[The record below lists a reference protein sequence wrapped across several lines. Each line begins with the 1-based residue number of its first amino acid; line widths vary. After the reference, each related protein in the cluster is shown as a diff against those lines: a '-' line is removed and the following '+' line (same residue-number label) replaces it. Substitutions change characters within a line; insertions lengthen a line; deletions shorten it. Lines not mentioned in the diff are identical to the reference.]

1 LLRQEQLLNSIVMRR
16 KLSERLLKPSAWE
29 WDMIRTHLLLP
40 LVAIAF
46 AALPSSAAETLSAGV
61 AVADITPEPGLRL
74 WGYSDRTHGATGTLD
89 PLMAKAVVLRVG
101 DQSAAIVSLD
111 LGRVPEQ
118 WVLDKIAEKTK
129 ADCGITNL
137 FITASHTHHAPALDN
152 VPGDPN
158 PYADRVGDAITKIIC
173 EAAKQTEPVRIGI
186 GRGEADLAHN
196 RRHYLPDGRI
206 AMRWRNAERAAT
218 EPVDREYVVI
228 RLDRADGSPLAVLFN
243 YACHPVVMGGDNYE
257 YSADYVGTACALVEK
272 ELQSKCLFL
281 QGACGNIN
289 PYMDKTPLNQGGV
302 EAMRAMGKELGTLLT
317 KTAQETKTAPPAKP
331 SLQFQER
338 IVPVRTRWDLE
349 DPEVA
354 KVLGAAYG
362 PRFNGYISKIIK
374 NNTVPCPLTT
384 LVIDGDLALVGMPG
398 EIFVQFQT
406 QLKQESPI
414 ANTLLV
420 GYTNG
425 FHAYFPTIRDAA
437 AGGYGGKTATY
448 VEPGAGER
456 LTDQALITL
465 YKLAGQLHDVPRAQ
479 DFKLIEYD
487 DLESSADKQ

>member
-1 LLRQEQLLNSIVMRR
+1 MARHLM
-16 KLSERLLKPSAWE
+16 LS
-29 WDMIRTHLLLP
+29 
-40 LVAIAF
+40 LVVVVVVLY
-46 AALPSSAAETLSAGV
+46 ALPCIAAETLLAGV
-61 AVADITPEPGLRL
+61 ATADVTPEPGLRL

-89 PLMAKAVVLRVG
+89 PLMARAVVLRVG
-101 DQSAAIVSLD
+101 DQAAAIVSLD

-118 WVLDKIAEKTK
+118 PVLDKIAEKTK
-129 ADCGITNL
+129 AGCGITNL

-158 PYADRVGDAITKIIC
+158 PYADKVGDAISRIIC
-173 EAAKQTEPVRIGI
+173 EASSHTEPVKIGI

-196 RRHYLPDGRI
+196 RRHVLPDGRI
-206 AMRWRNAERAAT
+206 AMRWRNAERART
-218 EPVDREYVVI
+218 EPVDRQYVVI
-228 RLDRADGSPLAVLFN
+228 RLDRADGSPLAVLFH
-243 YACHPVVMGGDNYE
+243 YACHPVVMGGDNYQ
-257 YSADYVGTACALVEK
+257 YSADYVGTACALVEEVLK
-272 ELQSKCLFL
+272 TKCLFL

-289 PYMDKTPLNQGGV
+289 PYMDKTPLKQGGV

-317 KTAQETKTAPPAKP
+317 NTATQIKTAAPAKP

-338 IVPVRTRWDLE
+338 IVPVRTRWDLN
-349 DPEVA
+349 DPEVIS
-354 KVLGAAYG
+354 VLSAAYG
-362 PRFNGYISKIIK
+362 PRFNNYISKIIK
-374 NNTVPCPLTT
+374 DNTVACPLTT

-414 ANTLLV
+414 PNTLLV

-425 FHAYFPTIRDAA
+425 YHAYFPTIRDAA

-465 YKLAGQLHDVPRAQ
+465 YKLADQLHDVPRAQ
-479 DFKLIEYD
+479 DFKLLNYD
-487 DLESSADKQ
+487 VVKAQADKQ